1 MAAEARNFQ
10 TQASSA
16 LGGRFG
22 MFARNLAMP
31 PPLFLQ
37 DKDPLGW
44 RCAAFSLPRL
54 INKLRSETSRRKRV
68 RHLVGTILFA
78 KNLEK

>member
-1 MAAEARNFQ
+1 MAPKARNFQ

-16 LGGRFG
+16 LGWRLKA
-22 MFARNLAMP
+22 FARNLAMP

-37 DKDPLGW
+37 DKNPLGW
-44 RCAAFSLPRL
+44 RCAVFSLPRL